1 VTEKG
6 TGDSSPAG
14 QPERPDRDRRDRRR
28 GIVTST
34 VGAAE
39 NVGLE
44 ALRQVERV
52 GGEAFHAADK
62 FSREPFWQ
70 AQAALIA
77 VLTLCLT
84 LPNELVIGPRWLM
97 PTLELLLIGGLYLDR
112 PRRDRSHARRERA
125 IVIALLAIVA
135 AANFVSLALLVH
147 YLVNGGKTGGHQLL
161 LSAVVIWSTN
171 VVVFALW
178 FWQLDRGGP
187 DRRAQGG
194 GGDIDFRF
202 PQMEFESSAQWRPE
216 FIDYLYVSF
225 TNAAAFSPTDAMPLS
240 KKAKML
246 MMIESIIS
254 IVTVICV
261 AARAVNIL
269 G

>member
-1 VTEKG
+1 MTEKD
-6 TGDSSPAG
+6 TGDSSSAE
-14 QPERPDRDRRDRRR
+14 QPERPGRTRRTRRR
-28 GIVTST
+28 RIVTST

-44 ALRQVERV
+44 ALRQVERT
-52 GGEAFHAADK
+52 GSEAIRVAET

-70 AQAALIA
+70 AQAALVG

-97 PTLELLLIGGLYLDR
+97 PALELLLIGGLYLDR
-112 PRRDRSHARRERA
+112 PRRDRTQARRERA
-125 IVIALLAIVA
+125 VVIALLALVA

-147 YLVNGGKTGGHQLL
+147 FLVNGGKTGGHQLL

-171 VVVFALW
+171 VAVFALW

-187 DRRAQGG
+187 DRRAQGEG
-194 GGDIDFRF
+194 GEIDFRF
-202 PQMEFESSAQWRPE
+202 PQMEFESYAQWRPE

-225 TNAAAFSPTDAMPLS
+225 TNAAAFSPTDAMPLT
-240 KKAKML
+240 KTAKML